1 MKRLITTVFI
11 IFKCHYLQAQDK
23 KQLQFDID
31 SLTRITINP
40 RERIPF
46 FTIDSLFNKYDIYS
60 IINGIRLANR
70 KFKSFSKG
78 NCYEL
83 YFDILRLKGRN
94 STDIREKQLV
104 VNEILESCKDT
115 LKNNYVCQQA
125 IYAVFY
131 SFNRED
137 FDNKAKQTLVNQL
150 YGKRYYDVLRLIG
163 MLDIT
168 TEKKRIIEL
177 RNNEK
182 DNDILF
188 KLNLVLARWGEE
200 KAMTFFI
207 KKMKENQKENKFYEN
222 YSYSIY
228 IANPMVIKFLIN
240 EIDSSY
246 EIQLS
251 ADDEPVPV
259 GFASADVLEKL
270 IIKFPKA
277 LTIEERNLEF
287 YKLWLNKNKNNFK
300 IDRDAVWKYK

>member
-1 MKRLITTVFI
+1 MKKIVFFI
-11 IFKCHYLQAQDK
+11 YFVIQFQNLQAQNKDFQK
-23 KQLQFDID
+23 SID
-31 SLTRITINP
+31 SLTISAADSWEMVTY
-40 RERIPF
+40 PF
-46 FTIDSLFNKYDIYS
+46 IDSLVRNHSVNEVITG
-60 IINGIRLANR
+60 INGSIKKHNSL
-70 KFKSFSKG
+70 SKG
-78 NCYEL
+78 RVANF
-83 YFDILRLKGRN
+83 YFDMLRIKVRN
-94 STDIREKQLV
+94 STNINERQLV
-104 VNEILESCKDT
+104 VNEILKMVQDT
-115 LKNNYVCQQA
+115 SKNNFICRLATYTLMM
-125 IYAVFY
+125 

-137 FDNKAKQTLVNQL
+137 FDSIAKQKLVKHL
-150 YGKRYYDVLRLIG
+150 YGNRYYDVLQLIG
-163 MLDIT
+163 MLDII
-168 TEKKRIIEL
+168 TEKKKVIEL

-188 KLNLVLARWGEE
+188 KLNLALARWGEE

-277 LTIEERNLEF
+277 LTVEERNLKF